1 MPRRHLSLLLVLGL
15 CLAGFAGCAEATT
28 TISPNQIPPAKPGMA
43 RVWFFRGQLTP
54 QFGAVAAFDPGI
66 YANGAPVATIAPGT
80 TFYRDFAPGT
90 YRFVV
95 WPVSLGLPTSQAA
108 TLQLAPGTQYYL
120 QVDWIQSWTQG
131 YPEAGFGFNYNTFGI
146 LQMNP
151 QVAQAYIPTLA
162 YLGVR

>member
-1 MPRRHLSLLLVLGL
+1 MLRRHFSLLLVLGL
-15 CLAGFAGCAEATT
+15 CLATFAGCAEATAT
-28 TISPNQIPPAKPGMA
+28 VSPSQVPPAKPGMA

-54 QFGAVAAFDPGI
+54 QFGAVTAFSPEI
-66 YANGAPVATIAPGT
+66 YANGVPIAPMAVGT

-90 YRFVV
+90 YRFMVQ
-95 WPVSLGLPTSQAA
+95 PLGLPTPQAA

-131 YPEAGFGFNYNTFGI
+131 YPEAGFGFGYNTFGI
-146 LQMNP
+146 LQTNP

-162 YLGVR
+162 YLGER

>member
-1 MPRRHLSLLLVLGL
+1 MLRRHLSPMLLLGL
-15 CLAGFAGCAEATT
+15 CLVTFAGCAEATAT
-28 TISPNQIPPAKPGMA
+28 VSPGQVAPGKPGMA
-43 RVWFFRGQLTP
+43 LVWFFRGALTP
-54 QFGAVAAFDPGI
+54 QLGAVTAFSPQI
-66 YANGAPVATIAPGT
+66 YANGAPVAAIAPGT

-90 YRFVV
+90 YRFTVQ
-95 WPVSLGLPTSQAA
+95 PLGLPTPQAA

-131 YPEAGFGFNYNTFGI
+131 YPPASWSFAPNTFGI

-162 YLGVR
+162 YLGER